1 MKKNILYII
10 FIVLVF
16 VSSTISAQVT
26 QRIMPGDEFLEDNPI
41 VIGDLQPKAECTEF
55 NCAGYENIS
64 FRKYD
69 IEHTLRMENLI
80 HSIQSK
86 GISDWLFIQ
95 EKIVKT
101 ELDRITYT
109 NTTSKYGDYY
119 KIARDIYFERLERG
133 ITTNNV
139 NYYNR
144 SYGNSINSKKAEGT
158 TIMKDLK
165 GLTLRHQEIK
175 NGNLY
180 NSKYG
185 LYKYN
190 GQPLSNYKSL
200 SDVASLL
207 KNELSN
213 YYSND
218 VAMNDNQR
226 IKNRLNQM
234 IKDMSPSSVSSDI
247 MLNKK
252 NFFVDLLRSK
262 ESHFKSFS
270 TWNELNLM
278 QKYINKVYKGSNSGT
293 VWPKDFGT
301 KEYVLNH
308 AKANK
313 LGELTVFHP
322 DYWKKIYKEYMDKI
336 PLFIRVGS
344 FSYTQYV
351 ITNTNK
357 AKAEHKKLK
366 ENEINKI
373 MALTPINDNLAVDF
387 IVEDLTISNL
397 NELEWLNN
405 ISEEE
410 ADRIKGV
417 LQMAKASW
425 GSDLDL
431 GSIYR
436 QKKEI
441 EIERIKNA
449 GLVVQMV
456 KDLGITNTTQKSWLY
471 NNIPDAT
478 QVRLFLDANKINGIV
493 NAEVKAFALEAIKTK
508 SIKYINENFDLTQ
521 KSPFKVD
528 MTQVLDSIQLP
539 TVTPDNK
546 IAAEKF
552 KCIYDKVIKSP
563 KFKDLFINLFDV
575 NKDINVKFEIA
586 DDFVTKP
593 DRTQTNG
600 NCKLEN
606 YSLNTDGSIKTANV
620 LIKINKN
627 KLTATSFELS
637 NVLMA
642 KTIIHESIHA
652 YLSVKRK
659 DCNAGTTIDYLNN
672 LEFKELIEEYYDGT
686 CATKQEQHGFMFDY
700 MVPTLSQIFTEVR
713 DDLIPQ
719 SNINYVESAS
729 FDILGNS
736 TNWSWQDFYYYS
748 SLEGLHETESFKSE
762 IKNNELKN
770 ALYEHYRRDARGFSK
785 TCN

>member
-1 MKKNILYII
+1 MKKNILHII
-10 FIVLVF
+10 LMVLVF
-16 VSSTISAQVT
+16 ASSAISAQVT
-26 QRIMPGDEFLEDNPI
+26 QRIMPGDEFLEDDPI

-101 ELDRITYT
+101 ELDRITFT

-119 KIARDIYFERLERG
+119 KAARDIYFERLERG

-144 SYGNSINSKKAEGT
+144 SYGSSINSKKVMGT
-158 TIMKDLK
+158 AIMKDVK

-175 NGNLY
+175 NGNIY
-180 NSKYG
+180 NSKYS

-200 SDVASLL
+200 SDVANLL

-270 TWNELNLM
+270 TWNELNLI
-278 QKYINKVYKGSNSGT
+278 QKYINNVYKGSNSGT

-301 KEYVLNH
+301 KTYVLNH

-313 LGELTVFHP
+313 LGDLTVFHP
-322 DYWKKIYKEYMDKI
+322 DYWK
-336 PLFIRVGS
+336 
-344 FSYTQYV
+344 V
-351 ITNTNK
+351 ILKNKYNNSWLYEGK
-357 AKAEHKKLK
+357 AKADHLKLK
-366 ENEINKI
+366 EAEINRL
-373 MALTPINDNLAVDF
+373 MTLTPINNNLAVDY
-387 IVEDLTISNL
+387 IVEDINITNQNQLT
-397 NELEWLNN
+397 WLNS

-410 ADRIKGV
+410 ANQIKGI

-471 NNIPDAT
+471 NNIPEAT
-478 QVRLFLDANKINGIV
+478 EIRLFVDTNKTNGIV
-493 NAEVKAFALEAIKTK
+493 SAEAKNFVGQAIKLDIILDGNLEVKTTGKYPDEISDCCPGDCCPDPNIYNNDPIIQEYGIKPVQAAVDATFNALAIISGVVGSKEWVGKRARRIMKELGIAVPNDISNEQLAELFQIRKKDGLIIVEYREGILKSMLSLGLDSLDILSFISPSKGGGAFLAVKGGDIIAKTK
-508 SIKYINENFDLTQ
+508 LTEYLRVLAKGQWKTVSESMSDAAKSYQELISGRKWNESF
-521 KSPFKVD
+521 
-528 MTQVLDSIQLP
+528 VLNS
-539 TVTPDNK
+539 
-546 IAAEKF
+546 
-552 KCIYDKVIKSP
+552 
-563 KFKDLFINLFDV
+563 
-575 NKDINVKFEIA
+575 VKFDGLRNGVLSDA
-586 DDFVTKP
+586 KSGMLNFV
-593 DRTQTNG
+593 N
-600 NCKLEN
+600 
-606 YSLNTDGSIKTANV
+606 S
-620 LIKINKN
+620 
-627 KLTATSFELS
+627 
-637 NVLMA
+637 
-642 KTIIHESIHA
+642 
-652 YLSVKRK
+652 
-659 DCNAGTTIDYLNN
+659 
-672 LEFKELIEEYYDGT
+672 DGT
-686 CATKQEQHGFMFDY
+686 
-700 MVPTLSQIFTEVR
+700 
-713 DDLIPQ
+713 
-719 SNINYVESAS
+719 
-729 FDILGNS
+729 
-736 TNWSWQDFYYYS
+736 
-748 SLEGLHETESFKSE
+748 FKSFFTGKDAIVSQARRQSAAAGDLPIE
-762 IKNNELKN
+762 WHFEHDNVRLAFEKLLKPLGLNIKFI
-770 ALYEHYRRDARGFSK
+770 HTPR
-785 TCN
+785 